1 MALPPELALATKN
14 PGKIQEILEIC
25 SEWPVKWLT
34 ADGADWPDIEETG
47 DTYRDNALLKAHG
60 VSRVLGVPAV
70 ADDSGIEVD
79 ALGAGPGVR
88 SARFAGEHATDG
100 ENLSLLLARVAD
112 VGDAGRTARYR
123 CVAACA
129 WPDGREVVAE
139 AACEG
144 RITLQPRGDGGFGY
158 DPAFVP
164 EGEMRTMAQLSPE
177 EKNLISHR
185 GKALRELGELL
196 RTGGD

>member
-1 MALPPELALATKN
+1 
-14 PGKIQEILEIC
+14 
-25 SEWPVKWLT
+25 
-34 ADGADWPDIEETG
+34 
-47 DTYRDNALLKAHG
+47 
-60 VSRVLGVPAV
+60 
-70 ADDSGIEVD
+70 
-79 ALGAGPGVR
+79 
-88 SARFAGEHATDG
+88 
-100 ENLSLLLARVAD
+100 
-112 VGDAGRTARYR
+112 
-123 CVAACA
+123 VAACA

-139 AACEG
+139 GACEG
-144 RITLQPRGDGGFGY
+144 RITLHPRGVDGFGY